1 MKGTGF
7 AKAAFVAAL
16 TGALLAS
23 FAPTYTSCTADVPGT
38 IRCGYATGFSVNG
51 WWILFVSSV
60 PVAISLVA
68 VLRPTRRAAV
78 VAAALLWACCLV
90 GFFSI
95 GLFFVPAAILM
106 TIAAIRREPV
116 RSLSLTQPSAGRGRS
131 RTAS

>member
-1 MKGTGF
+1 VKGTGF
-7 AKAAFVAAL
+7 AKAAFVA
-16 TGALLAS
+16 
-23 FAPTYTSCTADVPGT
+23 
-38 IRCGYATGFSVNG
+38 
-51 WWILFVSSV
+51 SV

-106 TIAAIRREPV
+106 TVAAIRREPV
-116 RSLSLTQPSAGRGRS
+116 RSLTLPSAGRGRP